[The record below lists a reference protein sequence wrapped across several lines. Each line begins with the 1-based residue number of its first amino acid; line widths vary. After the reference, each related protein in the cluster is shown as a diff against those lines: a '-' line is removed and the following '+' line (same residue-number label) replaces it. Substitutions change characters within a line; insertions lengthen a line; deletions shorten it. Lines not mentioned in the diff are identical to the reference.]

1 MSTTSKILL
10 IGASG
15 TIGQAVLAN
24 LSARHEVITVGRT
37 SGTHRA
43 DFSQPGSVAAL
54 FKAVGK
60 VDAIVS
66 TAGNLHFG
74 PLAEMTAEQ
83 FNLGLQDKL
92 LGQVQL
98 ALLGQHYLNDGGSI
112 TLTSGIVG
120 IEPIR
125 NGANAT
131 AVNAAID
138 GFVAAA
144 AIELP
149 RGVRINAVSPTLL
162 TESVGSYGPF
172 FPGFET
178 VPAARAALAYQ
189 RSVEGGQT
197 GRVYRVQ

>member
-1 MSTTSKILL
+1 MKILL
-10 IGASG
+10 IGATG
-15 TIGQAVLAN
+15 TIGQALVQTLG
-24 LSARHEVITVGRT
+24 SRHEIVSAGRNSGQYRADLSQPRSLSSLLETVGR
-37 SGTHRA
+37 
-43 DFSQPGSVAAL
+43 
-54 FKAVGK
+54 
-60 VDAIVS
+60 VDAIVC

-74 PLAEMTAEQ
+74 PLTEMTAEQ

-98 ALLGQHYLNDGGSI
+98 ALAGHRHLRDGGSI
-112 TLTSGIVG
+112 TLTSGVLA

-131 AVNAAID
+131 AVNAAIE

-149 RGVRINAVSPTLL
+149 RGIRINAVSPTLL
-162 TESVGSYGPF
+162 TESLPTYGPF

-178 VPAARAALAYQ
+178 VSAQRVGLAYQ
-189 RSVEGGQT
+189 RSIEGAQT
-197 GRVYRVQ
+197 GRVYRVI

>member
-1 MSTTSKILL
+1 MKVLL
-10 IGASG
+10 IGATG
-15 TIGQAVLAN
+15 TIGQAVAQN
-24 LSARHEVITVGRT
+24 LGARHQLITAGRT
-37 SGTHRA
+37 SGQHRV
-43 DFSQPGSVAAL
+43 DLSRPGSVAAL
-54 FKAVGK
+54 LETVGK
-60 VDAIVS
+60 VDAIVCA
-66 TAGNLHFG
+66 AGNLHFG

-98 ALLGQHYLNDGGSI
+98 TLSAQRYLNDGGSI
-112 TLTSGIVG
+112 TLTSGILAV
-120 IEPIR
+120 EPIR

-131 AVNAAID
+131 AVNAAIE

-149 RGVRINAVSPTLL
+149 RGIRINAIAPTLL
-162 TESVGSYGPF
+162 TESVSAYGPF
-172 FPGFET
+172 FPGFDT
-178 VPAARAALAYQ
+178 VPAQRVGLAYQ